1 MATLINYSATGAN
14 ALKNWDLMTRAAPTK
29 LSVEKDFRFWPFHE
43 MFMNHIENMGWIDA
57 LVFNESGTDYNIA
70 TDFGQVTLE
79 TIETGYQ
86 TLEAGNLPQ
95 DIVKKLKFR
104 GFYTWIF
111 NSSDESAQDFLAE
124 TSDKHH
130 RSGPLAWKLITTK
143 ILRGVKQGIRR
154 AQNMIHTLSL
164 ETFDNNIKL
173 MVKALKGNRKILAS
187 CGESESSILAN
198 LLRVL
203 KTSPN
208 PEFNSYIGRFQDK
221 YDDGT
226 NIDLDDFMNDIVI
239 KYETL
244 IEDGQ
249 WEVKSEKDVEILALN
264 CKIDELK
271 TLFAKQSSYRDK
283 SGTNNN
289 NKPGFKSWKAIAP
302 KTGESWSQEKN
313 GRTWHWCKHHEYWTA
328 THNSKNCRTQ
338 NETATNETEST
349 TEPSLAI
356 NMASLSN
363 DNLSDDIFG
372 MVATFDSNE
381 IAPNELDGIFDGN
394 MFAANETM
402 QSKD

>member
-1 MATLINYSATGAN
+1 
-14 ALKNWDLMTRAAPTK
+14 
-29 LSVEKDFRFWPFHE
+29 
-43 MFMNHIENMGWIDA
+43 MNHIENMGWIDA

-208 PEFNSYIGRFQDK
+208 PEFNSYIG
-221 YDDGT
+221 
-226 NIDLDDFMNDIVI
+226 
-239 KYETL
+239 
-244 IEDGQ
+244 
-249 WEVKSEKDVEILALN
+249 
-264 CKIDELK
+264 
-271 TLFAKQSSYRDK
+271 
-283 SGTNNN
+283 
-289 NKPGFKSWKAIAP
+289 
-302 KTGESWSQEKN
+302 
-313 GRTWHWCKHHEYWTA
+313 
-328 THNSKNCRTQ
+328 
-338 NETATNETEST
+338 
-349 TEPSLAI
+349 
-356 NMASLSN
+356 
-363 DNLSDDIFG
+363 
-372 MVATFDSNE
+372 
-381 IAPNELDGIFDGN
+381 
-394 MFAANETM
+394 
-402 QSKD
+402 